1 MSKAI
6 YIFFNISGLAFFF
19 FRACACI
26 KCQQYFME
34 VLNLYADSNP
44 CIVELLFPVR
54 FILKTGTIYVA
65 YEVPDMF

>member
-1 MSKAI
+1 
-6 YIFFNISGLAFFF
+6 
-19 FRACACI
+19 
-26 KCQQYFME
+26 ME